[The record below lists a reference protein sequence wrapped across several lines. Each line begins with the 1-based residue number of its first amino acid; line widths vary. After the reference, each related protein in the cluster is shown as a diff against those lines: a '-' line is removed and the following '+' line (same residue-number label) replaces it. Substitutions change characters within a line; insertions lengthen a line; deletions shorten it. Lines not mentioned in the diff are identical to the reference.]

1 MLGLTVGFVDQ
12 KSGNP
17 MTSTTFIKS
26 SYPPT
31 RLNNTFQ
38 YKQYSQIHSQYNEI
52 CDKCDIGLLDLCSAV
67 HSVFIT
73 NEYLC

>member
-1 MLGLTVGFVDQ
+1 MLSLTVGFVAL
-12 KSGNP
+12 KTGNP
-17 MTSTTFIKS
+17 MTSTTFIQS

-31 RLNNTFQ
+31 RFHNTFQ
-38 YKQYSQIHSQYNEI
+38 YNQYIQIHSQYNEI
-52 CDKCDIGLLDLCSAV
+52 SDKCDIGLLDLCSAV